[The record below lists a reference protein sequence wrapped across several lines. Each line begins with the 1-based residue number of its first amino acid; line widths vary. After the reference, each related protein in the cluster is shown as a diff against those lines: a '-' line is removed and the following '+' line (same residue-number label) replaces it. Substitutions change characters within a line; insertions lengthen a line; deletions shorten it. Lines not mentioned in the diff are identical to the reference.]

1 MSERRTRNPKRL
13 KKLLGGAVILTAA
26 AIIAVFLFYRHMIA
40 HIPQGPIAIRGDADL
55 AMESIQQTAIR
66 NGITEWVLE
75 AGSAQYKETEKRAL
89 LRDLR
94 VTFYLE
100 DGDEVVLTADQG
112 MVGTETNDIQ
122 ASGNVVARNKNYHIE
137 TEQLR
142 YTYDQRVLNTQSPVL
157 IRGQSFE
164 LRANSMSIDLNT
176 NEAHLEGQVEGTF
189 NEGIAL

>member
-13 KKLLGGAVILTAA
+13 KKILGGAVVLTAA

-40 HIPQGPIAIRGDADL
+40 HIPQGPIEIRGDADL

-89 LRDLR
+89 LSDLR

-122 ASGNVVARNKNYHIE
+122 ASGNVIARNKNY
-137 TEQLR
+137 
-142 YTYDQRVLNTQSPVL
+142 DQRVLDTKSPVL
-157 IRGQSFE
+157 IKGQSFE